1 MSYKRCVQVIA
12 LTTFLILLIICGI
25 FIYGVCATFE
35 SGSTNI
41 VVSGDTYIKTS
52 SGYHK
57 LIESNYKHNY
67 DYILR
72 TPTKYDAKIMA
83 AYLAVAEEDRST
95 VAKDLYTLSN
105 KIVEDAECVSD
116 YDKVLAISKWIGYN
130 LYYDRDTA
138 EVGVTSETISMKEVL
153 ETKRATCAGFTNL
166 FGFLCAAQN
175 INVYSYRG
183 GVPRLGVAYEDI
195 ESAPMN
201 HEWSCAL
208 IDDRYMLMDVT
219 WMTGNYVENGEK
231 KRTKRLHFDYFDMQ
245 LDFMSIEHRIMLTE
259 DRSFIEVLTMYLNE
273 EAHSEG

>member
-1 MSYKRCVQVIA
+1 MLYKRCAVFIA
-12 LTTFLILLIICGI
+12 TFLFLLMICGI
-25 FIYGVCATFE
+25 FIYGVCVTYTA
-35 SGSTNI
+35 GSTNI
-41 VVSGDTYIKTS
+41 VISDETYIKTS
-52 SGYHK
+52 SGYHR
-57 LIESNYKHNY
+57 LIESNYMHNY
-67 DYILR
+67 NYILR
-72 TPTKYDAKIMA
+72 TPTKYGADIMS
-83 AYLAVAEEDRST
+83 AYLAVEEEDRAT
-95 VAKDLYTLSN
+95 VAKDLYDLSN
-105 KIVEDAECVSD
+105 KIVKDADCVSD

-138 EVGVTSETISMKEVL
+138 EAGVTAETISMKEVL
-153 ETKRATCAGFTNL
+153 ATKRATCAGFTNL

-183 GVPRLGVAYEDI
+183 GVPRLEVSYEDI

-208 IDDRYMLMDVT
+208 IEDRYMLMDVT

-245 LDFMSIEHRIMLTE
+245 LDFMSVEHRIMLTE
-259 DRSFIEVLTMYLNE
+259 DRSFIEVLTVYLNE